1 MIASGGCHGLL
12 AANGRGCT
20 GGGLGRGGAPQALEA
35 DGEGGGGEDA
45 RGDGGDEQQ
54 CPAAKTPP
62 YETVRVLP
70 KVMVRAPVTA
80 PPAMEA
86 GITRKGAASANG
98 MALSGT
104 KARPNS
110 QATFP

>member
-1 MIASGGCHGLL
+1 MATAAVVRTPAATATA
-12 AANGRGCT
+12 AANSS
-20 GGGLGRGGAPQALEA
+20 GLPK
-35 DGEGGGGEDA
+35 
-45 RGDGGDEQQ
+45 

-62 YETVRVLP
+62 YETVKVLP
-70 KVMVRAPVTA
+70 KFMVRAPVTA

-104 KARPNS
+104 KAGPNS
-110 QATFP
+110 QAALP